1 MKPKPIV
8 EKRADPWV
16 IYHEGYYYFCGS
28 VPGYQVIELRR
39 AKTLN
44 ELQSAET
51 VNIWQAHKT
60 GPMSKLIWA
69 PELHY
74 INKKW
79 YIYFAASDDE
89 NIRDKDHH
97 HNIFVLEGIGENPLT
112 AEWTEKGQV
121 KTHQNSFSLDATVF
135 ENNGELYMCWAQ
147 LEPAI
152 HNNSNLYLAKMYN
165 PWTLSGKELLLS
177 IPEYDWEM
185 RGFSVNE
192 GPAVIIHD
200 DKIIITY
207 SASATDENYA
217 MGMLWAEKSNDLL
230 DGFSWHKT
238 KEPVFK
244 SCEENKLWGPGHNS
258 FTKVK
263 DRDVLIY
270 HARPYTQISGDPLDN
285 PDRHAYAKYFRWN
298 KDGLP
303 DFGQPGDSEEI
314 N

>member
-1 MKPKPIV
+1 
-8 EKRADPWV
+8 
-16 IYHEGYYYFCGS
+16 
-28 VPGYQVIELRR
+28 
-39 AKTLN
+39 
-44 ELQSAET
+44 
-51 VNIWQAHKT
+51 
-60 GPMSKLIWA
+60 
-69 PELHY
+69 
-74 INKKW
+74 
-79 YIYFAASDDE
+79 
-89 NIRDKDHH
+89 
-97 HNIFVLEGIGENPLT
+97 
-112 AEWTEKGQV
+112 
-121 KTHQNSFSLDATVF
+121 
-135 ENNGELYMCWAQ
+135 MCWAQ

-185 RGFSVNE
+185 RVFSVNE